1 MFTFDKDD
9 IANLIAFIAL
19 LYAIYYNIDKEKKE
33 AKRAKK
39 EFLKKL
45 TISVKSVNFND
56 TKSKKEKKLDD
67 FRDELNFCELFN
79 DNQKDYMSFS
89 EKLDDDYYLL
99 SVSVCNESF
108 KEIQTNLLTI
118 IRNFNV

>member
-1 MFTFDKDD
+1 M
-9 IANLIAFIAL
+9 
-19 LYAIYYNIDKEKKE
+19 YYNITKEKKE
-33 AKRAKK
+33 AKRAKR

-45 TISVKSVNFND
+45 TTSVKSVNFHD
-56 TKSKKEKKLDD
+56 TESKKEKKLDD

-108 KEIQTNLLTI
+108 KETQTNLLTI

>member
-1 MFTFDKDD
+1 LFNFDKDD
-9 IANLIAFIAL
+9 IAILIAVIAL
-19 LYAIYYNIDKEKKE
+19 LYTMYYNITKEKKE
-33 AKRAKK
+33 AKRAKR

-45 TISVKSVNFND
+45 TTSVKSVNFHD
-56 TKSKKEKKLDD
+56 TESKKEKKLDD

-108 KEIQTNLLTI
+108 KETQTNLLTI